1 MTDISGFE
9 TIEFDVSG
17 HVATLTLNRPEK
29 LNSFNERMADEVA
42 AAWRR
47 VREDE
52 DIRVAII
59 QANGERAFCTGIDVE
74 KGQWWYHEP
83 IFNQEDPG
91 VLLGPKAHLVWKPV
105 SRRYMAW
112 WPVAQCISLTR
123 PILRFA
129 RNQRCS
135 STRTP
140 TLASCPRSS
149 RWACWREGC
158 LTAT

>member
-59 QANGERAFCTGIDVE
+59 QANGERAFCTGIDVR
-74 KGQWWYHEP
+74 GPVVVPRTDFQ
-83 IFNQEDPG
+83 PG
-91 VLLGPKAHLVWKPV
+91 GSWRTARPQGALGVEASDRGITWHGGRW
-105 SRRYMAW
+105 
-112 WPVAQCISLTR
+112 
-123 PILRFA
+123 
-129 RNQRCS
+129 RNVFR
-135 STRTP
+135 
-140 TLASCPRSS
+140 
-149 RWACWREGC
+149 
-158 LTAT
+158 